1 MNYIITGI
9 LLVIVT
15 YIILSIYSRVG
26 IKIAEGL
33 TTMTSTSA
41 PSASGVAG
49 SAQTYSDTVKS
60 KSTQLQDILLITK
73 YRKDYENII
82 INMEDYVNLLIVQ
95 EILNL
100 PLDGTAPSFANLGTL
115 QQSKHALL
123 DAMKFIDGQ

>member
-1 MNYIITGI
+1 
-9 LLVIVT
+9 
-15 YIILSIYSRVG
+15 
-26 IKIAEGL
+26 
-33 TTMTSTSA
+33 MTAT
-41 PSASGVAG
+41 SASGVAG

-60 KSTQLQDILLITK
+60 KSTQLQDVLLITK

-100 PLDGTAPSFANLGTL
+100 PLDGTAVSFTNLGIL
-115 QQSKHALL
+115 QQSKHSLI

>member
-1 MNYIITGI
+1 MNYFITGL
-9 LLVIVT
+9 LLVILT

-26 IKIAEGL
+26 IKIVEGL
-33 TTMTSTSA
+33 TTMTAT
-41 PSASGVAG
+41 SASGVAG

-60 KSTQLQDILLITK
+60 KSTQLQDVLLITK

-100 PLDGTAPSFANLGTL
+100 PLDGTAVSFTNLGIL
-115 QQSKHALL
+115 QQSKHSLI